1 MPDSGAARALP
12 PGGAAYRPGTPQP
25 ASPREPRR
33 PAPHPA
39 PRPASRGATRR
50 AERSPLPLIVI
61 TALLVAVN
69 IMGWP
74 YYVLPMAKRVRSP
87 LHPWLRPS
95 GYVGQSAGILA
106 LAIFVFLWLYP
117 LRKKYRWLAFTGTV
131 GKWLDVHITTALA
144 LPLLLA
150 IHAAWRFDG
159 LIGLGYTAMLV
170 VCASGVVG
178 RYLYVRIPRSAS
190 GLELTR
196 DEVAGQRAALV
207 EQIARRTG
215 LEVAAVEAALAPIR
229 QGAERG
235 GIGRIFVSLLTDDL
249 SRWRQV
255 RELRRRWS
263 RLGAGRRPLDKRTLD
278 EIVRLARREIA
289 LQQQVRMLQATHRVF
304 GYWHVAH
311 RPVAVTALVAVVVHV
326 AVVVALGATW
336 FW

>member
-1 MPDSGAARALP
+1 MPDSGAARAIP
-12 PGGAAYRPGTPQP
+12 STGAAYRPGTPQP
-25 ASPREPRR
+25 AAPREPRP
-33 PAPHPA
+33 PARGPAPA
-39 PRPASRGATRR
+39 PRPR
-50 AERSPLPLIVI
+50 AAPRKAQRSAVPLIVI
-61 TALLVAVN
+61 ISLLVAIN

-74 YYVLPMAKRVRSP
+74 YYVLPMAQRVRSP

-95 GYVGQSAGILA
+95 GYIGQSAGILA
-106 LAIFVFLWLYP
+106 LLIFAFLWLYP
-117 LRKKYRWLAFTGTV
+117 LRKKYRWLSFTGTV

-196 DEVAGQRAALV
+196 EEVAGQRTALV
-207 EQIARRTG
+207 AQIARRTG
-215 LEVAAVEAALAPIR
+215 LEASAVEAALAPIR
-229 QGAERG
+229 QSAERG
-235 GIGRIFVSLLTDDL
+235 GIGRIFVSLLTDDIA
-249 SRWRQV
+249 RWRQV
-255 RELRRRWS
+255 RALRRRWS
-263 RLGAGRRPLDKRTLD
+263 RMGVGRRPIDRRTLD
-278 EIVRLARREIA
+278 EIVRLARREIS
-289 LQQQVRMLQATHRVF
+289 LQQQVRMLKATHRVF
-304 GYWHVAH
+304 RYWHVAH